1 MKFVGLLSLL
11 LLSFAGCVVAQQ
23 TDPIPTVIVD
33 AEVEHVRVN
42 GLSELKRTNKRD
54 QLSQVQA
61 LQDWSKVI
69 DTTPLVENQAL
80 WQRFSIVHQDS
91 IDQQYLLVISNPSI
105 DYLDAYVLD
114 DKDRLLETYL
124 VGAKRDLATRPYN
137 HRDFVLPIALSP
149 NQSVNIY
156 LRIQDDGPSVYA
168 IDLWTDT
175 EFIAEEQF
183 HLAFI
188 GVVGGALAILFF
200 YFLVTYVLL
209 RSPIRFWFSVANAGL
224 LFLFL
229 NIQGIV
235 SQFTGLGSY
244 TSQISSV
251 TVAIVIFAAAKVC
264 HAMLVRV
271 PIFWRFISY
280 LMAISLI
287 VIAPILNSY
296 LQLVVGSALAAAA
309 VLLHLLLALIY
320 HDRKHTM
327 PNGLYAFGWLI
338 ICATVM
344 AEVSFYLSGNAIDT
358 YTGLILS
365 LIVMSGV
372 LLIAVA
378 IESHEKALAFAKQV
392 QQQNAIENLHQF
404 YDLFRNS
411 AEGLY
416 TSTQDGKLVT
426 TNPAM
431 CQLFGYADE
440 SQMLLEVK
448 DTSVLYANPHERDLL
463 MEEIFL
469 NGMALGKEIKG
480 IRRDGSEFWFCI
492 SVQLTGTEDK
502 KYFFGSI
509 FDITEKK
516 QSTISLE
523 YLATH
528 DSLTGVYN
536 RREFEQKLRD
546 GIRRSKQLK
555 QELTLL
561 YMDLEQFKI
570 VNDTCGH
577 KAGDALIKQL
587 SQILNDVVLNKGVLA
602 RLGGDE
608 FGVILESENAQMADV
623 IANQLMNA
631 VKEFRFIWDNRIFT
645 MGLSIGMAKWQD
657 EIETPEQLMSMADAA
672 CYVAKEKGRS
682 QIHLYSSED
691 LKMQRYESEL
701 KWVSQINLAL
711 EQDKFQLYYQHYYP
725 LSKVAD
731 GHHYEILLRMRDEDD
746 QIVPPAAFLPAA
758 ERYNLTIEI
767 DKWVIQHTFKWL
779 SEHPEHLAQ
788 LRQCNINLSGHSLA
802 DNDLKRH
809 VTKAFED
816 YQIPHQKICFE
827 ITESMAIVK
836 MEETLRFISAFKKLG
851 CTFALDDFGSGFSSY
866 SYLKNLPVNCLKID
880 GSFVKDLLVDPVD
893 MAMVGSMKDLA
904 KAMSMSTVAEFVESK
919 DVMVELGKM
928 GIDFAQGYG
937 VAKPTP
943 LNEFT
948 DCKTID

>member
-1 MKFVGLLSLL
+1 MKFVSRLCLL
-11 LLSFAGCVVAQQ
+11 LLSFVGFGFAQQ
-23 TDPIPTVIVD
+23 TTPIPTVIVN
-33 AEVEHVRVN
+33 AEVGHVSVN
-42 GLSELKRTNKRD
+42 GNTTMMRTHKRA

-61 LQDWSKVI
+61 FDEWSNTS
-69 DTTPLVENQAL
+69 DTTPLLENQAL

-91 IDQQYLLVISNPSI
+91 IDQQYMLVVSNPSI

-137 HRDFVLPIALSP
+137 HRNFVLPVSLSA

-156 LRIQDDGPSVYA
+156 LRIQDDGPSVYT
-168 IDLWTDT
+168 IDLWTDS
-175 EFIAEEQF
+175 EFIAKEQF
-183 HLAFI
+183 NLAFI

-200 YFLVTYVLL
+200 YFLVTYILL
-209 RSPIRFWFSVANAGL
+209 RSPIRFWFSVTNAAL
-224 LFLFL
+224 LLLFL

-235 SQFTGLGSY
+235 SQFTGLGAY

-264 HAMLVRV
+264 HALLVRI
-271 PIFWRFISY
+271 PFYWRYISY

-287 VIAPILNSY
+287 VIGPFLDSY
-296 LQLVVGSALAAAA
+296 SQLIVGTALTAAA
-309 VLLHLLLALIY
+309 VLLHLLLTLIY
-320 HDRKHTM
+320 HDRKQAT
-327 PNGLYAFGWLI
+327 PNGLYALGWLI
-338 ICATVM
+338 ISATLM
-344 AEVSFYLSGNAIDT
+344 SEVSYYLSGEAIENDT
-358 YTGLILS
+358 ALILS

-378 IESHEKALAFAKQV
+378 IESHEKALSFARQI
-392 QQQNAIENLHQF
+392 QQQTAIENLHQF

-431 CQLFGYADE
+431 CQLFGYSDE
-440 SQMLLEVK
+440 TQMLSEVK

-463 MEEIFL
+463 MEEIFQ
-469 NGMALGKEIKG
+469 NEKALGKEIKG

-492 SVQLTGTEDK
+492 SVQLTGSGNE

-516 QSTISLE
+516 QSSISLE

-555 QELTLL
+555 QDLTLL

-587 SQILNDVVLNKGVLA
+587 SQTLNNEVLNKGLLA

-608 FGVILESENAQMADV
+608 FGVILESENAQNAVV
-623 IANQLMNA
+623 IANQLLNA
-631 VKEFRFIWDNRIFT
+631 VKEFKFIWDNRIFS
-645 MGLSIGMAKWQD
+645 MGISIGMAKWQ
-657 EIETPEQLMSMADAA
+657 EHIETPEQLMSMADAA
-672 CYVAKEKGRS
+672 CYVAKEQGRS

-691 LKMQRYESEL
+691 LKMQRYETEL
-701 KWVSQINLAL
+701 KWVSQINLGL
-711 EQDKFQLYYQHYYP
+711 EQNRFQLYYQHYYP

-731 GHHYEILLRMRDEDD
+731 GHHYEILLRMLDEND

-767 DKWVIQHTFKWL
+767 DKWVIKNTFKWL
-779 SEHPEHLAQ
+779 SENPQHLSQ

-809 VTKAFED
+809 VTNAFEH
-816 YQIPHQKICFE
+816 YQIPHHKICFE

-836 MEETLRFISAFKKLG
+836 MEETLRFINAFKKLG

-880 GSFVKDLLVDPVD
+880 GSFVKDLLVDPID

-904 KAMSMSTVAEFVESK
+904 KAMSMHTVAEFVESK

-928 GIDFAQGYG
+928 GVDFAQGYG
-937 VAKPTP
+937 VAKPAP
-943 LNEFT
+943 LTQFT
-948 DCKTID
+948 GCKTID